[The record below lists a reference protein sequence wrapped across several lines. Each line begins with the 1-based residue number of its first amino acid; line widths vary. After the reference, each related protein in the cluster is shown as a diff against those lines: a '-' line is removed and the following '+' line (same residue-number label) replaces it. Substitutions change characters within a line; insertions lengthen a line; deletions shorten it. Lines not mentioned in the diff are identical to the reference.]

1 MYNSIYTKNE
11 PEQSFFD
18 IAISWMQDYS
28 PLILFVF
35 ITILLFVY
43 TVLLKKKIEITKA
56 MAFILTLVFVSSF
69 LVVYAVFG
77 SEAYT
82 YYDGSIVFLPYKIID
97 KTLLLTEGVIF
108 IYVMNLFYRMKK

>member
-1 MYNSIYTKNE
+1 MYNSLHTANE

-35 ITILLFVY
+35 IILLLFVY
-43 TVLLKKKIEITKA
+43 TVLLKNKIEITKA
-56 MAFILTLVFVSSF
+56 MAFILILVFVSSF
-69 LVVYAVFG
+69 LVIYAVFG
-77 SEAYT
+77 YEAYT

-97 KTLLLTEGVIF
+97 KTLLLTESAIL
-108 IYVMNLFYRMKK
+108 IYVIGLFYRMKK

>member
-43 TVLLKKKIEITKA
+43 TVLLKKKLK
-56 MAFILTLVFVSSF
+56 
-69 LVVYAVFG
+69 
-77 SEAYT
+77 
-82 YYDGSIVFLPYKIID
+82 
-97 KTLLLTEGVIF
+97 LLRQWPL
-108 IYVMNLFYRMKK
+108 Y